1 MAGGVTGGLRFTT
14 TATPVGELTI
24 VRSEEGI
31 VATAND
37 PGELDAI
44 ERAYG
49 QLARRSARALA
60 TAVREL
66 DAYFAGR
73 RKRFATPVDLSLV
86 ASGFSRRVLEATMKI
101 PYGELRTYGDV
112 ADAAGV
118 RRAGRAAGGALSRCP
133 IEIFVPCHRV
143 VPVGRGLG
151 GYGAY
156 ADRKAFLVRLEAGD
170 DRSC

>member
-1 MAGGVTGGLRFTT
+1 MTAGLRYTT
-14 TATPVGELTI
+14 TPTPVGEMTI
-24 VRSEEGI
+24 VRSDEGV
-31 VATAND
+31 VATTDD
-37 PGELDAI
+37 PGELEAF

-49 QLARRSARALA
+49 GPARRSARALA
-60 TAVREL
+60 PVVREL

-73 RKRFATPVDLSLV
+73 ITRFATPVDLSLV
-86 ASGFSRRVLEATMKI
+86 AGGFSRRVLEATMRI

-118 RRAGRAAGGALSRCP
+118 RRAGRAAGGALSRSP

-143 VPVGRGLG
+143 VPAGRGLG
-151 GYGAY
+151 GYGAH

-170 DRSC
+170 AR

>member
-1 MAGGVTGGLRFTT
+1 VAGGVTAGLRFATT
-14 TATPVGELTI
+14 ETPVGELTI
-24 VRSEEGI
+24 VRSDEGI
-31 VATAND
+31 VATADD

-49 QLARRSARALA
+49 APARRSAKALSA
-60 TAVREL
+60 AVREL

-73 RKRFATPVDLSLV
+73 STRFATPVDLTLV
-86 ASGFSRRVLEATMKI
+86 AGGFSRRVLEATMRI

-151 GYGAY
+151 GYGAH
-156 ADRKAFLVRLEAGD
+156 ADRKAYLVRLEGGD
-170 DRSC
+170 GP

>member
-1 MAGGVTGGLRFTT
+1 MTAGLRYATA
-14 TATPVGELTI
+14 ATPVGEMTI
-24 VRSEEGI
+24 VRSDDGI
-31 VATAND
+31 VATTGG
-37 PGELDAI
+37 PGELEAI

-49 QLARRSARALA
+49 GPARSSARALA
-60 TAVREL
+60 EAMREL

-73 RKRFATPVDLSLV
+73 VKRFATPVDLALV
-86 ASGFSRRVLEATMKI
+86 KGGFSRRVLEETMRI

-118 RRAGRAAGGALSRCP
+118 RRAGRAAGGALSRSP

-151 GYGAY
+151 GYGAH
-156 ADRKAFLVRLEAGD
+156 ADRKAFLVRLEGGD
-170 DRSC
+170 AR